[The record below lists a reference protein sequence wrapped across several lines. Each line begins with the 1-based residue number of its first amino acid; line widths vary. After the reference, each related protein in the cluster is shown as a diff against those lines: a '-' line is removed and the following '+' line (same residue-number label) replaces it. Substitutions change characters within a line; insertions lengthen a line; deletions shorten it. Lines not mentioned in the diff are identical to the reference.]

1 MAAESLLPK
10 PLPFLF
16 VMKQEL
22 EQLRQETTAIIE
34 RIDALLKPKLTID
47 EIASKIIGLDLED
60 TKSELIRMKSDI
72 IETLNKL

>member
-1 MAAESLLPK
+1 
-10 PLPFLF
+10 
-16 VMKQEL
+16 MKQEL
-22 EQLRQETTAIIE
+22 EQLRQEFNE

-72 IETLNKL
+72 LETLNNL

>member
-16 VMKQEL
+16 IMKQEL
-22 EQLRQETTAIIE
+22 EQLRQEFNE

>member
-1 MAAESLLPK
+1 LAAESLLPK

-22 EQLRQETTAIIE
+22 EQLRQEFNE

-60 TKSELIRMKSDI
+60 TKSELIRMKSQI
-72 IETLNKL
+72 IETLKNL

>member
-22 EQLRQETTAIIE
+22 EQLRQEFNE

>member
-1 MAAESLLPK
+1 LAAESLLPK

-16 VMKQEL
+16 IMKQEL
-22 EQLRQETTAIIE
+22 EQLRQEFNE

-60 TKSELIRMKSDI
+60 TKSELIRMKSQI
-72 IETLNKL
+72 IETLKNL

>member
-1 MAAESLLPK
+1 
-10 PLPFLF
+10 
-16 VMKQEL
+16 MKQEL
-22 EQLRQETTAIIE
+22 EQLRQEFNE

-47 EIASKIIGLDLED
+47 EIASKLIGLSLED

>member
-22 EQLRQETTAIIE
+22 EQLRQEFNE

-72 IETLNKL
+72 LETLNNL

>member
-16 VMKQEL
+16 IMKQEL
-22 EQLRQETTAIIE
+22 EQLRQEFNE

-72 IETLNKL
+72 LETLNNL

>member
-1 MAAESLLPK
+1 MAEESLLPK

-16 VMKQEL
+16 IMKQEL
-22 EQLRQETTAIIE
+22 EQLRQEFNE

-60 TKSELIRMKSDI
+60 TKSELIRMKSQI
-72 IETLNKL
+72 IETLKNL

>member
-1 MAAESLLPK
+1 LAAESLLPK

-22 EQLRQETTAIIE
+22 EQLRQEFNE

-47 EIASKIIGLDLED
+47 EIASKLIGLSLED
-60 TKSELIRMKSDI
+60 TKSELIRMKSQI
-72 IETLNKL
+72 IETLNNL

>member
-1 MAAESLLPK
+1 LAAESLLPK

-22 EQLRQETTAIIE
+22 EQLRQEFNE

-47 EIASKIIGLDLED
+47 GIASKLIGLSLED
-60 TKSELIRMKSDI
+60 TKSELIRMKSQI
-72 IETLNKL
+72 IETLKNL

>member
-22 EQLRQETTAIIE
+22 EQLRQGFNE

-72 IETLNKL
+72 LETLNNL

>member
-1 MAAESLLPK
+1 LAAESLLPK

-22 EQLRQETTAIIE
+22 EQLRQEFNE

-47 EIASKIIGLDLED
+47 EIASKLIGLDLED
-60 TKSELIRMKSDI
+60 TKSELIRMKSQI
-72 IETLNKL
+72 IETLNNL

>member
-22 EQLRQETTAIIE
+22 EQLRQEFNE

-47 EIASKIIGLDLED
+47 EIASKLIGLSLED
-60 TKSELIRMKSDI
+60 TKSELIRMKSQI
-72 IETLNKL
+72 IETLNNL

>member
-22 EQLRQETTAIIE
+22 EQLRQEFNE

-47 EIASKIIGLDLED
+47 EIASKLIGLDLED
-60 TKSELIRMKSDI
+60 TKSELIRMKSQI
-72 IETLNKL
+72 IETLNNL

>member
-1 MAAESLLPK
+1 MAAGSLLPK

-22 EQLRQETTAIIE
+22 EQLRQEFNE

-60 TKSELIRMKSDI
+60 TKSELIRMKSQI
-72 IETLNKL
+72 IETLKNL

>member
-1 MAAESLLPK
+1 MAEESLLPK

-16 VMKQEL
+16 IMKQEL
-22 EQLRQETTAIIE
+22 EQLRQEFNE

-72 IETLNKL
+72 LETLNNL

>member
-22 EQLRQETTAIIE
+22 EQLRQEFNE

-60 TKSELIRMKSDI
+60 TKSELIRMKSQI
-72 IETLNKL
+72 IETLNNL

>member
-22 EQLRQETTAIIE
+22 EQLRQEFNE

-60 TKSELIRMKSDI
+60 TKSELIRMKSQI
-72 IETLNKL
+72 IETLKNL